1 MKGTYMD
8 WADTPEQATFRQQV
22 RGVIEAKLPGH
33 YKDLLAQGLEDP
45 QGWIG
50 DRNSDNEALRDAAV
64 EWGDAISAEGWF
76 APHWPKEYGGA
87 GLSPMEQFIY
97 NMEMAEA
104 GAPSVGGGGV
114 SLLGPTII
122 VHGTDEQKAKHLS
135 GILSGEVVWAQG
147 YSEPGAGSDL
157 GSLQT
162 RAALDG
168 DEYVI
173 NGQKIW
179 TSGAHHA
186 DSLFAL
192 VRTNPDAPKHRGI
205 SFMLIDDIHTPGL
218 NIRPLINAA
227 WKHGFNETF
236 FEDVR
241 VPAQNVLGEVDRG
254 WYVGMTLLD
263 YERSNISGAVS
274 LQRDIRRLIDAANSG
289 QESARVTTAVRNF
302 ITDCYIECEVG
313 FNFSFRIISMQA
325 AGVLPNYEASTA
337 KMFISEVNQ
346 RTQRAGTRLF
356 GLYANIWDEND
367 PRAPA
372 RAQFTHRYVTTI
384 PATIAGGS
392 SEIQRNIIATR
403 GLGLPRG

>member
-1 MKGTYMD
+1 MD
-8 WADTPEQATFRQQV
+8 WSDTPEQAAFRQEVQAL
-22 RGVIEAKLPGH
+22 IDEHLPALYRRMRDEGTEEG
-33 YKDLLAQGLEDP
+33 YEG
-45 QGWIG
+45 GWIA
-50 DRNSDNEALRDAAV
+50 DRASDDAERKDAA
-64 EWGDAISAEGWF
+64 EDWTDAVSDRGWF
-76 APHWPKEYGGA
+76 APHWPEEYGGA

-97 NMEMAEA
+97 NQEMAEA
-104 GAPSVGGGGV
+104 GAPIVGGSGV
-114 SLLGPTII
+114 SLLGPTMI
-122 VHGTDEQKAKHLS
+122 VHGTEEQKDKYLPK
-135 GILSGEVVWAQG
+135 ILSGETVWAQG

-162 RAALDG
+162 RAIRDG

-179 TSGAHHA
+179 TSNAHYSDA
-186 DSLFAL
+186 IFAL

-205 SFMLIDDIHTPGL
+205 SFLLIDDIHTPGL
-218 NIRPLINAA
+218 NLRPLINMA
-227 WKHGFNETF
+227 WQHGFNETF

-241 VPAQNVLGEVDRG
+241 TPADNVLGEVDRG

-263 YERSNISGAVS
+263 YERSNISGAVA
-274 LQRDIRRLIDAANSG
+274 LQRNIQRLIDEANSG
-289 QESARVTTAVRNF
+289 KESARVTTAVRNF
-302 ITDCYIECEVG
+302 ITDCFIECEVG
-313 FNFSFRIISMQA
+313 FNFSFRIISMQN

-356 GLYANIWDEND
+356 GLYANIWDEDD

-372 RAQFTHRYVTTI
+372 RAQFTHRYVLTI

>member
-1 MKGTYMD
+1 MD
-8 WADTPEQATFRQQV
+8 WADTPDQAAFRQQV
-22 RGVIEAKLPGH
+22 KDVIDAKLPGY
-33 YKDLLAQGLEDP
+33 YKRQLELGLEDP

-50 DRNSDNEALRDAAV
+50 DRNSEDSEVSSAAV
-64 EWGDAISAEGWF
+64 EWGDAIAGEGWF

-104 GAPSVGGGGV
+104 GAPTVGGGGV

-122 VHGTDEQKAKHLS
+122 VHGTDEQKAKYLS
-135 GILSGEVVWAQG
+135 GILSGETVWAQG

-241 VPAQNVLGEVDRG
+241 VPVANVLGEVDRG

-263 YERSNISGAVS
+263 YERSNISGAVA
-274 LQRDIRRLIDAANSG
+274 LQRNIRRLLDAANSN
-289 QESARVTTAVRNF
+289 QPSARVTGAVRNF

-313 FNFSFRIISMQA
+313 FNFSFRIISMQNS
-325 AGVLPNYEASTA
+325 GVLPNYEASTA

-356 GLYANIWDEND
+356 GLYANLWDQDD

>member
-1 MKGTYMD
+1 MD
-8 WADTPEQATFRQQV
+8 WADTPEQATFRQHV
-22 RGVIEAKLPGH
+22 KDVIEAKLPGH

-263 YERSNISGAVS
+263 YERSNISGAVA

>member
-1 MKGTYMD
+1 MD
-8 WADTPEQATFRQQV
+8 WADTPEQAEFRQQV

-168 DEYVI
+168 DEYVL

-302 ITDCYIECEVG
+302 ITDCFIECEVG

>member
-1 MKGTYMD
+1 MD
-8 WADTPEQATFRQQV
+8 WADTPEQATFRQRV
-22 RGVIEAKLPGH
+22 KDVIEAKLPGH

-76 APHWPKEYGGA
+76 APHWPQEYGGA

-162 RAALDG
+162 RATLDG

-263 YERSNISGAVS
+263 YERSNISGAVA
-274 LQRDIRRLIDAANSG
+274 LQRDIRRLIDAANSD

-356 GLYANIWDEND
+356 GLYANLWDEND

>member
-1 MKGTYMD
+1 MD
-8 WADTPEQATFRQQV
+8 WSDTPEQAEFRQRV
-22 RGVIEAKLPGH
+22 KDVIDAKLPAY
-33 YKDLLAQGLEDP
+33 YKDLLDKGLEDP
-45 QGWIG
+45 GGWIG
-50 DRNSDNEALRDAAV
+50 DRNSDDEEQRSAAV
-64 EWGDAISAEGWF
+64 EWGESMSAEGWF
-76 APHWPKEYGGA
+76 APHWPAEYGGA
-87 GLSPMEQFIY
+87 GLTPMEQFIY

-122 VHGTDEQKAKHLS
+122 VHGRDDQKQKYLS
-135 GILSGEVVWAQG
+135 GILSVEIVWAQG

-162 RAALDG
+162 RATLDG

-241 VPAQNVLGEVDRG
+241 VPATNVLGEVDRG

-263 YERSNISGAVS
+263 YERSNISGAVA
-274 LQRDIRRLIDAANSG
+274 LQRNINRLIEAANSG

-356 GLYANIWDEND
+356 GLYANLWDEND

-372 RAQFTHRYVTTI
+372 RAQFTQRYVLTI

>member
-1 MKGTYMD
+1 MD
-8 WADTPEQATFRQQV
+8 WADTPEQAEFRQQV

-302 ITDCYIECEVG
+302 ITDCFIECEVG

>member
-1 MKGTYMD
+1 MD
-8 WADTPEQATFRQQV
+8 WADTPEQATFRQHV
-22 RGVIEAKLPGH
+22 KDVIEAKLPGH

-50 DRNSDNEALRDAAV
+50 DRNSDNEALRNAAV

-76 APHWPKEYGGA
+76 APHWPQEYGGA

-135 GILSGEVVWAQG
+135 GILSGEIVWAQG

-162 RAALDG
+162 RATLDG

-263 YERSNISGAVS
+263 YERSNISGAVA
-274 LQRDIRRLIDAANSG
+274 LQRDIRRLIDAANSD

-356 GLYANIWDEND
+356 GLYANLWDEND

>member
-1 MKGTYMD
+1 MD
-8 WADTPEQATFRQQV
+8 WADTPDQAAFRQQV
-22 RGVIEAKLPGH
+22 KDVIDAKLPGY
-33 YKDLLAQGLEDP
+33 YKRQLEMGLEDP

-50 DRNSDNEALRDAAV
+50 DRNSDDSEVSSAAV
-64 EWGDAISAEGWF
+64 EWGDAIAGEGWF

-104 GAPSVGGGGV
+104 GAPTVGRGGV

-122 VHGTDEQKAKHLS
+122 VHGTDEQKAKYLS
-135 GILSGEVVWAQG
+135 GILSGETVWAQG

-241 VPAQNVLGEVDRG
+241 VPVANVLGEVDRG

-263 YERSNISGAVS
+263 YERSNISGAVA
-274 LQRDIRRLIDAANSG
+274 LQRNIRRLLDAANSG
-289 QESARVTTAVRNF
+289 QPSARVTGAVRNF

-313 FNFSFRIISMQA
+313 FNFSFRIISMQNS
-325 AGVLPNYEASTA
+325 GVLPNYEASTA

-356 GLYANIWDEND
+356 GLYANLWDQDD

>member
-1 MKGTYMD
+1 MD
-8 WADTPEQATFRQQV
+8 WSDTPEQAEFRQRV
-22 RGVIEAKLPGH
+22 KDVIDAKLPAY
-33 YKDLLAQGLEDP
+33 YKGLLEKGLEDP
-45 QGWIG
+45 GGWIG
-50 DRNSDNEALRDAAV
+50 DRNSDDEEQRSAAV
-64 EWGDAISAEGWF
+64 EWGESMSAEGWF
-76 APHWPKEYGGA
+76 APHWPAEYGGA
-87 GLSPMEQFIY
+87 GLTPMEQFIY

-122 VHGTDEQKAKHLS
+122 VHGRDDQKQKYLS
-135 GILSGEVVWAQG
+135 GILSGEIVWAQG

-162 RAALDG
+162 RATLDG

-241 VPAQNVLGEVDRG
+241 VPATNVLGEVDRG

-263 YERSNISGAVS
+263 YERSNISGAVA
-274 LQRDIRRLIDAANSG
+274 LQRNINRLIDEANSG
-289 QESARVTTAVRNF
+289 KESARVTTAVRNF

-356 GLYANIWDEND
+356 GLYANLWDEND

-372 RAQFTHRYVTTI
+372 RAQFTQRYVLTI

>member
-1 MKGTYMD
+1 MD
-8 WADTPEQATFRQQV
+8 WADTAEQATFRQQV
-22 RGVIEAKLPGH
+22 KDVIGDNLPE
-33 YKDLLAQGLEDP
+33 YYQRRLEQGLEDP
-45 QGWIG
+45 ASWIG
-50 DRNSDNEALRDAAV
+50 DRNSDNQEQRDAANS
-64 EWGDAISAEGWF
+64 WGDAISEKGWF
-76 APHWPKEYGGA
+76 APQWPAEYGGA
-87 GLSPMEQFIY
+87 GLTPMEQFIY
-97 NMEMAEA
+97 NMELAEA
-104 GAPSVGGGGV
+104 GAPTLGGGGV
-114 SLLGPTII
+114 SLLGPTIV
-122 VHGTDEQKAKHLS
+122 VHGTDAQKASYLPK
-135 GILSGEVVWAQG
+135 ILSGEVVWAQG

-162 RAALDG
+162 RATLDG

-205 SFMLIDDIHTPGL
+205 SFMLIEDIHTPGL
-218 NIRPLINAA
+218 QIRPLINAA
-227 WKHGFNETF
+227 WEHGFNETF

-241 VPAQNVLGEVDRG
+241 VPAANVLGEVDRG

-263 YERSNISGAVS
+263 YERSNISGAVA
-274 LQRDIRRLIDAANSG
+274 LKRNIVRLIDAANG
-289 QESARVTTAVRNF
+289 GLESARVTPGVRNF
-302 ITDCYIECEVG
+302 ITDCYIEAEVG
-313 FNFSFRIISMQA
+313 FNFSFRIISMQN
-325 AGVLPNYEASTA
+325 AGILPNYEASTA

-356 GLYANIWDEND
+356 GLYSNIWDQDD

-372 RAQFTHRYVTTI
+372 RAQFTHRYVRTI

>member
-1 MKGTYMD
+1 MD

-22 RGVIEAKLPGH
+22 KDVIEAKLPGF
-33 YKDLLAQGLEDP
+33 YKDQLAKGLEDP
-45 QGWIG
+45 GGWIG
-50 DRNSDNEALRDAAV
+50 DRNSDDNEQSSAAV

-97 NMEMAEA
+97 NMEMAAA

-162 RAALDG
+162 RATLDG
-168 DEYVI
+168 DEYVL

-274 LQRDIRRLIDAANSG
+274 LQRNINRLIDAANSG
-289 QESARVTTAVRNF
+289 MESARVTTAVRNF

-313 FNFSFRIISMQA
+313 FNFSFRIISMQN

-372 RAQFTHRYVTTI
+372 RAQFTQRYVLTI

>member
-1 MKGTYMD
+1 MD
-8 WADTPEQATFRQQV
+8 WADTPDQAAFRQQV
-22 RGVIEAKLPGH
+22 KDVIEAKLPGY
-33 YKDLLAQGLEDP
+33 YKRQLELGLEDP

-50 DRNSDNEALRDAAV
+50 DRNSEDAEVSGAAV
-64 EWGDAISAEGWF
+64 EWGDAISGEGWF

-104 GAPSVGGGGV
+104 GAPTVGGGGV

-122 VHGTDEQKAKHLS
+122 VHGTDEQKAKYLS
-135 GILSGEVVWAQG
+135 GILSGETVWAQG

-162 RAALDG
+162 RASLDG

-241 VPAQNVLGEVDRG
+241 VPAGNVLGEVDRG

-263 YERSNISGAVS
+263 YERSNISGAVA
-274 LQRDIRRLIDAANSG
+274 LQRNIQRLLDAANSG
-289 QESARVTTAVRNF
+289 QPSAASPAPCATSSPTATSSAR
-302 ITDCYIECEVG
+302 
-313 FNFSFRIISMQA
+313 S
-325 AGVLPNYEASTA
+325 ASTSRSA
-337 KMFISEVNQ
+337 SSRC
-346 RTQRAGTRLF
+346 RTPACCRTTRPPP
-356 GLYANIWDEND
+356 
-367 PRAPA
+367 PRC
-372 RAQFTHRYVTTI
+372 
-384 PATIAGGS
+384 S
-392 SEIQRNIIATR
+392 SRR
-403 GLGLPRG
+403 

>member
-1 MKGTYMD
+1 MD
-8 WADTPEQATFRQQV
+8 WSDTPEQAEFRQRV
-22 RGVIEAKLPGH
+22 KDVIDAKLPAY
-33 YKDLLAQGLEDP
+33 YKDLLDKGLEDP
-45 QGWIG
+45 GGWIG
-50 DRNSDNEALRDAAV
+50 DRNSDDEEQRSAAV
-64 EWGDAISAEGWF
+64 EWGESMSAEGWF
-76 APHWPKEYGGA
+76 APHWPAEYGGA
-87 GLSPMEQFIY
+87 GLTPMEQFIY

-122 VHGTDEQKAKHLS
+122 VHGRDDQKQKYLS
-135 GILSGEVVWAQG
+135 GILSGEIVWAQG

-162 RAALDG
+162 RATLDG

-241 VPAQNVLGEVDRG
+241 VPATNVLGEVDRG

-263 YERSNISGAVS
+263 YERSNISGAVA
-274 LQRDIRRLIDAANSG
+274 LQRNINRLIEAANSG

-356 GLYANIWDEND
+356 GLYANLWDEND

-372 RAQFTHRYVTTI
+372 RAQFTQRYVLTI

>member
-8 WADTPEQATFRQQV
+8 WADTPEQAEFRQQV

-45 QGWIG
+45 SGWIG
-50 DRNSDNEALRDAAV
+50 DRNSDDEALRDAAV

-302 ITDCYIECEVG
+302 ITDCFIECEVG

>member
-1 MKGTYMD
+1 MD
-8 WADTPEQATFRQQV
+8 WADTPEQATFRQHV
-22 RGVIEAKLPGH
+22 KDVIEAKLPGH

-50 DRNSDNEALRDAAV
+50 DRNSDNEALRNAAV

-76 APHWPKEYGGA
+76 APHWPQEYGGA

-162 RAALDG
+162 RATLDG

-263 YERSNISGAVS
+263 YERSNISGAVA

-289 QESARVTTAVRNF
+289 EDSARVTTAVRNF

-356 GLYANIWDEND
+356 GLYANLWDEND

>member
-1 MKGTYMD
+1 MD
-8 WADTPEQATFRQQV
+8 WSDSPEQAAFRQQV
-22 RGVIEAKLPGH
+22 RDFVSERLPG
-33 YKDLLAQGLEDP
+33 YYALKAEGAPDESWSGGWQTDRASDDAEASGAARSWAAALAER
-45 QGWIG
+45 GWI
-50 DRNSDNEALRDAAV
+50 
-64 EWGDAISAEGWF
+64 
-76 APHWPKEYGGA
+76 APHWPREYGGG
-87 GLSPMEQFIY
+87 GLSSMEQFIF
-97 NMEMAEA
+97 NAELA
-104 GAPSVGGGGV
+104 SLGAPSGVGGSGV
-114 SLLGPTII
+114 SMLGPTLIA
-122 VHGTDEQKAKHLS
+122 HGSDEQKEKYLS
-135 GILSGEVVWAQG
+135 QILTGEVSWAQG

-162 RAALDG
+162 RAVLDG

-205 SFMLIDDIHTPGL
+205 SFMLIDDIRTPGL

-241 VPAQNVLGEVDRG
+241 VPAANVLGEVDRG

-263 YERSNISGAVS
+263 YERSNISGAVA
-274 LQRDIRRLIDAANSG
+274 LQRNIRRLLDAANSG
-289 QESARVTTAVRNF
+289 QPSARVTNAVRNF

-313 FNFSFRIISMQA
+313 FNFSFRIISMQN

-356 GLYANIWDEND
+356 GLYANLWDQDD

>member
-1 MKGTYMD
+1 MD
-8 WADTPEQATFRQQV
+8 WADTPEQAEFRQQV